1 MAKTGKQIQGD
12 IRRMLAGSKLAE
24 AVSGG
29 VYRNGYR
36 PRDSRKEDIIVTFTT
51 GIPDQIETGVVTVNI
66 YVPDIDPCGN
76 GVFVEDGRRTEQLEA
91 LAQQWAD
98 SLTAAVT
105 ATLPSH
111 ICVRCHHDR
120 GFSTSTTCAVLAVS
134 ECDVS
139 RLTAVATLTVSCTSR
154 MRSRHRHTSRTT
166 ESPLITTAMLSRR
179 TMMSAR
185 RLAVSMRTVYAL
197 HRYVYATAARGQQQ
211 EYCQ

>member
-12 IRRMLAGSKLAE
+12 IRRMLTGSKLAE

-98 SLTAAVT
+98 SLTAAKSPYLFRLRQTIYTEEAPEIAQHFIV
-105 ATLPSH
+105 
-111 ICVRCHHDR
+111 VRL
-120 GFSTSTTCAVLAVS
+120 GFRCFG
-134 ECDVS
+134 D
-139 RLTAVATLTVSCTSR
+139 
-154 MRSRHRHTSRTT
+154 
-166 ESPLITTAMLSRR
+166 
-179 TMMSAR
+179 
-185 RLAVSMRTVYAL
+185 
-197 HRYVYATAARGQQQ
+197 
-211 EYCQ
+211 

>member
-29 VYRNGYR
+29 IYRNGYR

-98 SLTAAVT
+98 SLTAAKSPYLFRLRQTIYTEEAPEIAQHFIV
-105 ATLPSH
+105 
-111 ICVRCHHDR
+111 VRL
-120 GFSTSTTCAVLAVS
+120 GFRCFG
-134 ECDVS
+134 D
-139 RLTAVATLTVSCTSR
+139 
-154 MRSRHRHTSRTT
+154 
-166 ESPLITTAMLSRR
+166 
-179 TMMSAR
+179 
-185 RLAVSMRTVYAL
+185 
-197 HRYVYATAARGQQQ
+197 
-211 EYCQ
+211 